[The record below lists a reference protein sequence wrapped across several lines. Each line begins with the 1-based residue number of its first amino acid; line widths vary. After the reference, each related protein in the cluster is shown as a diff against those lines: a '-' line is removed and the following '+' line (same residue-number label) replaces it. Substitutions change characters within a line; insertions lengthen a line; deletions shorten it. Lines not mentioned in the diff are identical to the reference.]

1 MLMESC
7 VAVMAMV
14 AASVLKPGIY
24 FAVNSPS
31 GIVGTLPQQ
40 AAATI
45 SGWGFPVTA
54 QDMAALAARVG
65 EVSLFNRTGGAPSLA
80 VRMAQVFSVSLGA
93 PALTGC
99 LYPFAML

>member
-1 MLMESC
+1 MLSKESQARLVGYGSMLMESF

-14 AASVLKPGIY
+14 AACVLKPGIY

-31 GIVGTLPQQ
+31 GIVGTLPQP
-40 AAATI
+40 AAAI

-80 VRMAQVFSVSLGA
+80 VGMAQIFSGS
-93 PALTGC
+93 
-99 LYPFAML
+99 